1 MTTPYLEL
9 VLRDKSG
16 SVVDRRMGQNVWV
29 NNGRTWLRDLFSY
42 SSFSP
47 LTAGNNNRIA
57 YIGFGIGG
65 TRQGSAA
72 AAVAPMGVD
81 YPGTNLQTDQNPS
94 VSQLERPVR
103 WRSGKFLAPLAVPT
117 FTTPTS
123 LRYSTV
129 LDLTDVTYGS
139 YTAVPLS
146 EIGLYLN
153 GADDTVGSNQLI
165 AYDTYETIQK
175 TPGFTLAVTWVI
187 SL

>member
-1 MTTPYLEL
+1 MTPFLEL
-9 VLRDKSG
+9 VVRDQHG

-47 LTAGNNNRIA
+47 LTPGSNSRIA
-57 YIGFGIGG
+57 YVGFGIGG
-65 TRQGSAA
+65 TRQGSAL
-72 AAVAPMGVD
+72 AAVPPMSVD
-81 YPGTNLQTDQNPS
+81 YPGTNLQTDQRPS

-103 WRSGKFLAPLAVPT
+103 WRAGKYLAPLSPPALV
-117 FTTPTS
+117 TTTS
-123 LRYSTV
+123 LTYSTV
-129 LDLTDVTYGS
+129 LDLTDITYGG

-146 EIGLYLN
+146 EIGLYLYSAN
-153 GADDTVGSNQLI
+153 DTVGNNQLI

-175 TPGFTLAVTWVI
+175 TAGFTVAVTWVI